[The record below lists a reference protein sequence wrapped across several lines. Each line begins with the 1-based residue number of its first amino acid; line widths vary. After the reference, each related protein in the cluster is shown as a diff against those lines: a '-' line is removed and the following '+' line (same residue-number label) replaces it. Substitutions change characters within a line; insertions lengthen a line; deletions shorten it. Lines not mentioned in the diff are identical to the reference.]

1 MNLCKNICAALCYIL
16 PQRFAEIFTKI
27 RKRKIINN
35 EGEIASFLAMT
46 YRMKIIAVIPARY
59 ASTRFPAKLMQDL
72 GGKTVIL
79 RTYEASVATKLFD
92 DVFVVTDSDLIFNE
106 IVSNGGKAIMSIKEH
121 ESGSDRIAEAVAS
134 LDVDIVVNVQ
144 GDEPF
149 TEAGPLEQ
157 VLSVFK
163 NDPDHK
169 VDLASL
175 MREITDEDEINNPNN
190 VKVVVDQSQFALYF
204 SRSVIPYPRD
214 KDVGVR
220 YFQHIGIYAFRKQA
234 LLDFYS
240 LPMKSLEASE
250 KLEQLRYLEFGKRIK
265 MVETTHVGI
274 GIDTAE
280 DLEKARGILSSK

>member
-1 MNLCKNICAALCYIL
+1 
-16 PQRFAEIFTKI
+16 
-27 RKRKIINN
+27 
-35 EGEIASFLAMT
+35 
-46 YRMKIIAVIPARY
+46 MKIIAVIPARY

-79 RTYEASVATKLFD
+79 RTYEATVATKLFD
-92 DVFVVTDSDLIFNE
+92 DVFVVTDSDLIFDE
-106 IVSNGGKAIMSIKEH
+106 IVKHGGKAIMSIKEH
-121 ESGSDRIAEAVAS
+121 ESGSDRIAEAIAN
-134 LDVDIVVNVQ
+134 LEVDIVVNVQ

-163 NDPDHK
+163 NDEDRK
-169 VDLASL
+169 IDLASL

-265 MVETTHVGI
+265 MVETTHIGI

-280 DLEKARGILSSK
+280 DLEKARAILGSR

>member
-1 MNLCKNICAALCYIL
+1 
-16 PQRFAEIFTKI
+16 
-27 RKRKIINN
+27 
-35 EGEIASFLAMT
+35 
-46 YRMKIIAVIPARY
+46 MKIIAVIPARY

-79 RTYEASVATKLFD
+79 RTYEAAINTNLFD
-92 DVFVVTDSDLIFNE
+92 DVFVVTDSDLIYNE
-106 IVSNGGKAIMSIKEH
+106 IVSHGGKAIRSIKEH
-121 ESGSDRIAEAVAS
+121 ESGSDRIAEAVEN

-149 TEAGPLEQ
+149 IDKEPLAKVIE
-157 VLSVFK
+157 VFR
-163 NDPDHK
+163 NDATNQ

-175 MREITDEDEINNPNN
+175 MREIKEDEEINNPNN
-190 VKVVVDQSQFALYF
+190 VKVVVDQNGFALYF
-204 SRSVIPYPRD
+204 SRSVIPYPRERN
-214 KDVGVR
+214 VGVR
-220 YFQHIGIYAFRKQA
+220 YMQHIGIYAFRKQA

-280 DLEKARGILSSK
+280 DLEKARKMIL